1 MPEQSSR
8 EKLFSILDKVG
19 EVPLLGLLYESRE
32 ENINKALGTSGTI
45 FGTAKGGLGEGQQYK
60 AEGIKELWKMA
71 GKPKIKVGTTQPQFN
86 PRDTAYLMREYSGES
101 QSLYSR
107 WKAKFGKDVVEV
119 REGIDTTGD
128 IIEELSH
135 AIQWEKPK
143 EWSPHSS
150 RKELFKHKMEEEPR
164 REAGERIYEDLS
176 TDEGYTHSVVAP
188 KLYNVMKE
196 KGYGF
201 KF

>member
-1 MPEQSSR
+1 MAEQSSR

-32 ENINKALGTSGTI
+32 ENINKVLGGGIGFSTE
-45 FGTAKGGLGEGQQYK
+45 KGGVEEGWMYK
-60 AEGIKELWKMA
+60 TEGVRELWKMA
-71 GKPKIKVGTTQPQFN
+71 GKPKIKVGTQQPKFL
-86 PRDTAYLMREYSGES
+86 PRDLGYLMREYSGGR

-107 WKAKFGKDVVEV
+107 WKAKFGKDVIEA
-119 REGIDTTGD
+119 REGMYTQED

-150 RKELFKHKMEEEPR
+150 RKELFKHKMEESPR
-164 REAGERIYEDLS
+164 REAGEKIYEDLS

-188 KLYNVMKE
+188 KLYDVMKE